1 MTNDEFRDRFK
12 ALMDEYDPGHSAD
25 YLLMIVTFNQDDT
38 PDDIYMLGMGCA
50 ACIAEL
56 LNEQVDNH
64 TIKHINEKHKIH

>member
-1 MTNDEFRDRFK
+1 MTSDEFRDRFK
-12 ALMDEYDPGHSAD
+12 VLMEEFDPDHKMD
-25 YLLMIVTFNQDDT
+25 YLLMIVTFDT
-38 PDDIYMLGMGCA
+38 KNDPDDIHMLGMGCA